1 MVDKERVL
9 LATWV
14 DTSLFRWWTAALRT
28 SGDVVPLLRSG
39 TGDLSL
45 YVSRGADDQASFL
58 RHRLCSILQ
67 RGCDRLWAKSLKAEE
82 FVFAL
87 NDQFQQA
94 APDLTQRTADHL
106 HQWMSNPP
114 VTFVV
119 ARSSDD
125 QLKRQFEPL
134 AGKLAGP
141 WQKTFDQSI
150 DRLIALTQDD
160 SLWEEVPRPKI

>member
-14 DTSLFRWWTAALRT
+14 DTSLFRWWTAAIRT
-28 SGDVVPLLRSG
+28 NGEVVPLLRSG

-45 YVSRGADDQASFL
+45 YVSRDADDQASFL

-67 RGCDRLWAKSLKAEE
+67 RGCDRLWAQSLKAEE

-87 NDQFQQA
+87 NDEFQQA
-94 APDLTQRTADHL
+94 APDLTRRTADHL
-106 HQWMSNPP
+106 NQWMSNPP

-119 ARSSDD
+119 ARPSGD
-125 QLKRQFEPL
+125 QLTRQFESL
-134 AGKLAGP
+134 AGKLETT
-141 WQKTFDQSI
+141 WQDAFDRSI
-150 DRLIALTQDD
+150 DRLIELTQED
-160 SLWEEVPRPKI
+160 SAWEEVPRPRI